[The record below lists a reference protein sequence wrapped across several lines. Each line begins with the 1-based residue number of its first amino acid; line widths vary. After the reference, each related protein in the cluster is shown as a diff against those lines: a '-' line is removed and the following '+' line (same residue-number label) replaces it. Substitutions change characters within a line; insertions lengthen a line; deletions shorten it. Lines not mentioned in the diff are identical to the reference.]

1 MWQSISYREPIG
13 KCRLTVNAG
22 TPAVGPGT
30 ITTIMDTNDT
40 GGAGAPGRG
49 TEPRT
54 WAVTR

>member
-1 MWQSISYREPIG
+1 MRQSISHGEPVE

-40 GGAGAPGRG
+40 GGAGAPVRG